1 VLKGLDRA
9 VATVIEAAQ
18 PGMEF
23 LEFDLVRAGAQSDE
37 RAWQAEYGVSRD
49 VSALGVERNVFR
61 YRPVPVTIR
70 LSEQASPAQLVRVI
84 AAAARAGSTITVS
97 SAVPLAA
104 GLLRL
109 FRDELSPVRVL
120 DVVVET
126 DAAWHERLGRE
137 SSLPARIRLI
147 GGDVVALAEVVGGSP
162 DVAIYSGVV
171 TTSGRIEL
179 LPFLH
184 EQAISMTAHRF
195 GNPDPTTAVVRL

>member
-1 VLKGLDRA
+1 
-9 VATVIEAAQ
+9 
-18 PGMEF
+18 M
-23 LEFDLVRAGAQSDE
+23 
-37 RAWQAEYGVSRD
+37 
-49 VSALGVERNVFR
+49 
-61 YRPVPVTIR
+61 
-70 LSEQASPAQLVRVI
+70 
-84 AAAARAGSTITVS
+84 
-97 SAVPLAA
+97 AA

-109 FRDELSPVRVL
+109 FRDELSPVRVV

-126 DAAWHERLGRE
+126 DASWHSRLRSG
-137 SSLPARIRLI
+137 SSLPSRIRLI
-147 GGDVVALAEVVGGSP
+147 AGDALALAEVVGGSP